1 MQKIIIY
8 YMASARRP
16 HPHGVLPAGNQ
27 YIHPPTSPSIF
38 RPNSLGDFSN
48 ISDEILIF
56 IISFASLPSLSKIA
70 QCSRALYC
78 FGMSEELWRDCFL
91 LYLIGEQQSQS
102 TKSKSNHKSRNH
114 QASAIL
120 NFGFEPTGWR
130 DTCSKY
136 VINRTLSK
144 SIYTPSQPL
153 SLPPLFSDALYRPH
167 LCANYSFPADFTDPS
182 REDVERRSAAELTSK
197 TINTDSTSKT
207 DSQYVFQ
214 AEFEKLNKPVII
226 TKGSEEWECMKRW
239 TGTDGE
245 AYLER
250 VGGETTFRATSGKCC
265 IPVEFTMATYLSYS
279 RCTRLDEAPL
289 YFFDRAFVSKCPPLG
304 RDYISSQASSLPF
317 FSPPVSD
324 WFSVL
329 GPEVSPVRWVSSHL
343 QLLKCSLRSA
353 VRTTSG
359 SLSGRSVPDPHSTST
374 RTAPTRGTRLWLAQR
389 SGYFTPQEYLLLGY
403 CQARTART

>member
-1 MQKIIIY
+1 
-8 YMASARRP
+8 MASTRRP

-56 IISFASLPSLSKIA
+56 IISFASLPSLSTLVR
-70 QCSRALYC
+70 CSRALYC

-136 VINRTLSK
+136 VINRTPSN

-245 AYLER
+245 AYLEG